1 MYCGKCGNKVPDG
14 AKFCN
19 LCGHQLPERKV
30 KPVATPEIV
39 PEEPLYQPVEQNEAP
54 VYAPYNDSQNEYVAE
69 SVEEPA
75 YQPADDYYEAPEAEP
90 IQQEKPV
97 KQKKQKQQKPKKKG
111 KAGVVVAIILVLAL
125 AAGAVWWFFLGG
137 KDMIGKNQIEISEE
151 VLDEIIE
158 LDDYEDF
165 DDPVKV
171 TYAKVTDTE
180 EYELL
185 GIDCKDE
192 YITVKGENKYVTFET
207 GYIAAYYD
215 EDGEWVLDKVRRND
229 EYESTVAPKQN
240 ISEEDVKLLV
250 CKYLDNDDLRFDDI
264 SIDKFDEDERKT
276 EAELT
281 VTGEIDGEY
290 ITADA
295 EATFGVT
302 PDGWYIW
309 NVEITD
315 KREAEEPEETDKPE
329 SDSPIPIETERNE
342 TMPPETEG
350 VETPE
355 TEASQG
361 LRYKVNGNGIEITSV
376 GTCTDKN
383 IVIPAE
389 IDGKPV
395 TYIGEFAFHNCEFIE
410 TVTMPDTVTQIHQ
423 SAFYEC
429 VNLKTVAFSSN
440 LETIAAHAFYKCTRL
455 TNVKLP
461 DTVWS
466 IGESA
471 FAQCDSI
478 TTLVMP
484 KSLTSIQKNAFF
496 ACDSLTTVELNSGL
510 MTIGESAFSNCSKLA
525 EINIPDTVETIGN
538 EAFYQC
544 DSIKQITIPNSV
556 NSLGRRVFAF
566 CDNLATIY
574 CDFQSKPGGWE
585 FGWLAYVA
593 PEVIWQ
599 GDYNI
604 IDSGECGDNLTW
616 TLDTSYTLTIRGT
629 GEMWNWGGYDEYPE
643 WIFGYHDSI
652 KRVIIE
658 EGVTS
663 IGVCAFQMGNI
674 GQYPNIIYISIPNTV
689 TKIHDSAFTDCLG
702 IESIVIPASVVEMGV
717 NMFTMC
723 DSLTDIYCE
732 ATSKPAGWSIEW
744 NLNCNATVH
753 WGESRET
760 TASATDVRIVD
771 EAYNLNEGES
781 MPFASILTG
790 TIESIQTEWDEAKQ
804 YITVTITVEGREEKP
819 ILCYRLTGEGADDLK
834 VGDTITVK
842 GAIWNYKGTIQFSSG
857 CVIENV
863 DMSDISLEGKWVSLR
878 RNYEDAHNFQNNI
891 VCYYLTFEN
900 NIVFSD
906 VGSSYSH
913 PYYDDYD
920 SGETDWYPSP
930 WGWGGYT
937 CGIYAFTGDKLYLD
951 FGTDAGAGRINWY
964 SVGKILDDGCTV
976 EYTVK
981 DYVPGKSFT
990 IVGEDGHE
998 DKFIFLPEGAE
1009 YDFDTLCSKL
1019 NVDLS
1024 IPSTPVE
1031 TEAPQTTPPET
1042 EAPQTTPPETEAPV
1056 VSDPKATLRVPAGY
1070 EVAVFTHDSATGK
1083 TIIIAKNTSD
1093 KLYYILDTNGNRLIN
1108 TGYDS
1113 YSNIA
1118 APYFGNGRK
1127 IYKYNF
1133 SKNVMEDVAREVY
1146 ERLMANAP
1154 SDIYYNK
1161 EMDLLVTVNEEWK
1174 DEWDKY
1180 NILDARYNEQYWEM
1194 QISLLDS
1201 YPRVG
1206 TYETRE
1212 ALKNNGNPYNMIGHT
1227 PVVVKRCSFSTSSMR
1242 LIDNFKVQM
1251 VIDNFSTTNK
1261 YGVVGTNIPFDYDEL
1276 YAYAPEWSPIW
1287 YVAKMGSDWGVIDG
1301 NNVQVIKFKYGDIM
1315 VFANPD
1321 GYGFKLYA
1329 VVSKIANGKK
1339 VWGVVDEDGN
1349 TVVPFEYEQIVPIN
1363 FTTELKQFGCL
1374 GVANEEYTNENLEF
1388 YVKKNGSWSAI
1399 SAR

>member
-30 KPVATPEIV
+30 KPVATPEIA
-39 PEEPLYQPVEQNEAP
+39 PEEPIYQPAEQNEAP

-250 CKYLDNDDLRFDDI
+250 CKYLGNNDLRFDDI

-290 ITADA
+290 VTADA
-295 EATFGVT
+295 EASFGLT

-315 KREAEEPEETDKPE
+315 KRDAEESEETDKPE

-342 TMPPETEG
+342 TMPPETEV

-361 LRYKVNGNGIEITSV
+361 LKYKVDGDGIGITSV

-410 TVTMPDTVTQIHQ
+410 TVTMPDTVTTINQ

-429 VNLKTVAFSSN
+429 VNLKTVDFPDNLTIIAEQAFYNCTSLIGVDFPDSVFYINNNAFYGCSN
-440 LETIAAHAFYKCTRL
+440 LV
-455 TNVKLP
+455 NVNFS
-461 DTVWS
+461 DS
-466 IGESA
+466 IQHIGNNA
-471 FAQCDSI
+471 FANCDLISS
-478 TTLVMP
+478 LDMP
-484 KSLTSIQKNAFF
+484 KSLVLIGNGCF
-496 ACDSLTTVELNSGL
+496 ASCDSLVSVTLNYGL
-510 MTIGESAFSNCSKLA
+510 MTIGESAFSSCPNLA
-525 EINIPDTVETIGN
+525 EINIPDSVETIG
-538 EAFYQC
+538 EYAFFQC
-544 DSIKQITIPNSV
+544 DSLKQITIPSGAY
-556 NSLGRRVFAF
+556 SIGREVFAY
-566 CDNLATIY
+566 CDNLESIY
-574 CDFQSKPGGWE
+574 CDMKSKPGGWE
-585 FGWLAYVA
+585 FGWLGHAS

-616 TLDTSYTLTIRGT
+616 TLDTSYTLTISGT
-629 GEMWNWGGYDEYPE
+629 GEMDE
-643 WIFGYHDSI
+643 WIGKDCAEWAQYYSASI
-652 KRVIIE
+652 VNVVIE
-658 EGVTS
+658 DGVTS
-663 IGVCAFQMGNI
+663 IGESMLGVNDHGSYDNLQ
-674 GQYPNIIYISIPNTV
+674 SITIPDSV
-689 TKIHDSAFTDCLG
+689 TKIGDCAFNLCEKLEQIT
-702 IESIVIPASVVEMGV
+702 IPSSVVEMGYAV
-717 NMFTMC
+717 FAYLPE
-723 DSLTDIYCE
+723 LTDIYCG
-732 ATSKPAGWSIEW
+732 ATTKPTGWSDEW
-744 NLNCNATVH
+744 NEYCNATVH
-753 WGESRET
+753 WG
-760 TASATDVRIVD
+760 
-771 EAYNLNEGES
+771 Y
-781 MPFASILTG
+781 
-790 TIESIQTEWDEAKQ
+790 
-804 YITVTITVEGREEKP
+804 
-819 ILCYRLTGEGADDLK
+819 GAN
-834 VGDTITVK
+834 T
-842 GAIWNYKGTIQFSSG
+842 
-857 CVIENV
+857 
-863 DMSDISLEGKWVSLR
+863 
-878 RNYEDAHNFQNNI
+878 
-891 VCYYLTFEN
+891 
-900 NIVFSD
+900 
-906 VGSSYSH
+906 
-913 PYYDDYD
+913 
-920 SGETDWYPSP
+920 
-930 WGWGGYT
+930 
-937 CGIYAFTGDKLYLD
+937 
-951 FGTDAGAGRINWY
+951 
-964 SVGKILDDGCTV
+964 
-976 EYTVK
+976 
-981 DYVPGKSFT
+981 
-990 IVGEDGHE
+990 
-998 DKFIFLPEGAE
+998 
-1009 YDFDTLCSKL
+1009 
-1019 NVDLS
+1019 
-1024 IPSTPVE
+1024 
-1031 TEAPQTTPPET
+1031 PET

-1133 SKNVMEDVAREVY
+1133 SKNVMEDVVRDVY
-1146 ERLMANAP
+1146 ERLMVNAP

-1180 NILDARYNEQYWEM
+1180 NILDSRYNEQYWEM

-1201 YPRVG
+1201 HPRVG

-1227 PVVVKRCSFSTSSMR
+1227 PVVVKRCSFSTSRMR

-1363 FTTELKQFGCL
+1363 FTTELKQYGCL
-1374 GVANEEYTNENLEF
+1374 GVANEGYTNENLEF